1 MSLVSLVSRR
11 SAALALVLLAVA
23 GCSRG
28 PAPVEHTPPFYQRLD
43 IGGRSV
49 DPASSL
55 SMINQYRGNNGL
67 APLVWDPALARIAQS
82 QVDRMA
88 AENRVHS
95 TEEAGLDRELAAA
108 GVPYASFLANFSA
121 GYRTFAEA
129 FSGWRESAKHNA
141 TMLSARASRV
151 GLATAYAPNSK
162 YKIFWTLIVVE
173 PR

>member
-1 MSLVSLVSRR
+1 MSSIVLRRVGLAAVLSLGAFL
-11 SAALALVLLAVA
+11 AA
-23 GCSRG
+23 CSRS
-28 PAPVEHTPPFYQRLD
+28 PAPVERTPPFYQRLD

-55 SMINQYRGNNGL
+55 SMINQYRGNKGL
-67 APLVWDPALARIAQS
+67 SPLVWDPTLARIAQS

-95 TEEAGLDRELAAA
+95 TEEAGLDRELTAA

-129 FSGWRESAKHNA
+129 FSGWRESARHDA